1 MDMTLKLN
9 TTGQTV
15 ILNETDQSLVYLFYR
30 KHQLIERLID
40 YVEENNLPRMRFK
53 SDAALDAVINR
64 ILDIKN
70 DYYVSE
76 DEAIN
81 QVITDKNYMSSYV
94 LD

>member
-1 MDMTLKLN
+1 MNMTLKLN

-15 ILNETDQSLVYLFYR
+15 ILDEIDQPLVYLFYC
-30 KHQLIERLID
+30 KHLLIKRLID

-64 ILDIKN
+64 ILDIKD
-70 DYYVSE
+70 DYHVSE

-81 QVITDKNYMSSYV
+81 RVITDKNYMRYYT